1 MFLYIQSHITDE
13 DMLHGL
19 NVVYSRVIREEKNMT
34 TTRSKEQRSDILGFS
49 VKTNTL
55 NETPPTIVN
64 PFHQGQ
70 EILLVHAHTMV
81 EKVMTLHNTFYFM
94 GTQNAITSNKV
105 KTIIINEVDVEEG
118 LVETGAMDVGA
129 NSAHAT
135 QNNSDQISS
144 LISLLQNQPSNL
156 SSERLS
162 GKTTH
167 TDVIIDTCVS
177 HHMTGDFTILKDVYD
192 NVSSVTF
199 PNSITQATK

>member
-1 MFLYIQSHITDE
+1 
-13 DMLHGL
+13 MLPRL

-34 TTRSKEQRSDILGFS
+34 TTCSKEQRSDILGFS
-49 VKTNTL
+49 VKTNML

-94 GTQNAITSNKV
+94 GTQNGITSNKV

-135 QNNSDQISS
+135 QIKFLLCSHYFKINRAIYHRNDCQVKLHILMLL
-144 LISLLQNQPSNL
+144 LI
-156 SSERLS
+156 
-162 GKTTH
+162 H
-167 TDVIIDTCVS
+167 VS
-177 HHMTGDFTILKDVYD
+177 HTT
-192 NVSSVTF
+192 
-199 PNSITQATK
+199 